1 MKIPD
6 YIKQFQGG
14 ENFINGKVFIELL
27 KENPVI
33 AAVKD
38 MEGLE
43 KSLQSDCQIIFI
55 LFGDL
60 VNIAEIVARI
70 KNAGKL
76 AMVHIDLIDG
86 LASRDVAVDF
96 IAKNTCADG
105 ILSTRPNMVHRAKVC
120 GLLAVQRFFLLD
132 SIALSNIGRQ
142 PSLKDADAI
151 EILPGLMPKVI
162 KRLVASVGKPV
173 IAGGLITD
181 KEDIVHALNA
191 GAIAISSTNHDTWF
205 M

>member
-1 MKIPD
+1 MKNS
-6 YIKQFQGG
+6 G
-14 ENFINGKVFIELL
+14 EGILINGKKFIELL
-27 KENPVI
+27 QENPVI

-38 MEGLE
+38 VDGLE
-43 KSLQSDCQIIFI
+43 KSLKSDCQIIFI

-60 VNIAEIVARI
+60 VNIAEIVSKI

-76 AMVHIDLIDG
+76 AMVHVDLVDG
-86 LASRDVAVDF
+86 LALRDVAVEY

-105 ILSTRPNMVHRAKVC
+105 ILSTRPNIIHRAKAC

-132 SIALSNIGRQ
+132 SIALSNIGKQ

-162 KRLVASVGKPV
+162 RELAKNIDKPV

-181 KEDIVHALNA
+181 KEDIVHALGA

>member
-1 MKIPD
+1 MIP
-6 YIKQFQGG
+6 
-14 ENFINGKVFIELL
+14 INGTSFIELL

-38 MEGLE
+38 LQGLE
-43 KSLQSDCQIIFI
+43 KSLESDCQIIFV

-60 VNIAEIVARI
+60 VSIADAIENIKR
-70 KNAGKL
+70 AGKIAL
-76 AMVHIDLIDG
+76 VHVDLIEG
-86 LASRDVAVDF
+86 LASKDVAVDF
-96 IAKNTCADG
+96 IAKYTVADG
-105 ILSTRPNMVHRAKVC
+105 IISTRPNIVHRAKAC

-132 SIALSNIGRQ
+132 SIALNNISRQ

-151 EILPGLMPKVI
+151 EILPGLMPKI
-162 KRLVASVGKPV
+162 IRKLVKTIGKPI

-181 KEDIVHALNA
+181 KEDIVNALNA
-191 GAIAISSTNHDTWF
+191 GAIAISSTNPDTWF

>member
-1 MKIPD
+1 MR
-6 YIKQFQGG
+6 QGG
-14 ENFINGKVFIELL
+14 VYINGKEFIELL

-38 MEGLE
+38 ADGLV
-43 KSLQSDCQIIFI
+43 KSLQSDCQIIFV

-60 VNIAEIVARI
+60 VSIADIVSEI
-70 KNAGKL
+70 KHAGKL
-76 AMVHIDLIDG
+76 ALVHIDLIEG
-86 LASRDVAVDF
+86 LASKDIAVDF
-96 IAKNTCADG
+96 VAKNTCADG
-105 ILSTRPNMVHRAKVC
+105 ILSTRPNLVHRARNC
-120 GLLAVQRFFLLD
+120 GLLTVQRFFLLD
-132 SIALSNIGRQ
+132 SIALNNIERQ

-162 KRLVASVGKPV
+162 AKLAKSIKKPV

-181 KEDIVHALNA
+181 KEDIVNALNA
-191 GAIAISSTNHDTWF
+191 GAIAISSTDHDTWF